1 MGLEDARLLVRIDGQ
16 RFVGDRGDRAQVA
29 ERRVLV
35 FVGRSDLGRRL
46 DRSSLDQAI
55 ELRSQASRLR
65 IFGRR
70 RGDVA
75 ALEIDQLLTLAA
87 NVEMIGV
94 RDRELRGPPESEVLG
109 QRLRV
114 NRPVRHLAG
123 VTFQNRAQRS
133 APEVGR
139 NRRANQVEDGRQNVD
154 VLHRHGHTAAG
165 PFAIRLLDQ
174 QRHAQR
180 RIVQRGAGV
189 GRPAVGGEDDCR
201 LVVEA
206 ELLEL
211 AHELGHRRLR
221 AALVDLDEQE
231 ESPAAPRA
239 HPAGGR
245 IGGFGAV
252 AFDSRH
258 RRVSLIRQ
266 LRVEERKSLRHAR
279 FGAQQE
285 RRYGRAGFEPAALQQ
300 LRHRLRVF
308 FQREASLVA
317 HAMLERQLPGQ
328 DRGMRGKRQRRVRVG
343 ALEDD
348 GVGRERIDR
357 GSRRRSSR
365 RVGAAGDRRP
375 RRAKPV
381 DRNEHNRSANRRRF
395 ARIPPARQRGPRHG
409 HDDQRGDKGSSPSAR
424 GCGRWA
430 WTSSISILLHGGLGA
445 AVGHFVLIHAAVGL
459 PDGLREAV
467 GVHRRRRDANAQA
480 KPVRQRPGDAL
491 PFKCHL

>member
-1 MGLEDARLLVRIDGQ
+1 MLGQRHRKRGAVARFVQLTGPYEDPRQRSRDVRIVRLHERRRAERRFSLRQSSGARQENAELVTHDRDLRVRARDVAQVIDCRRVLLLTREHRRFAMGLEDARLLFGREEE

-29 ERRVLV
+29 QRRVLV
-35 FVGRSDLGRRL
+35 FVGRSDLSRRL
-46 DRSSLDQAI
+46 HRPSLDQAI

-70 RGDVA
+70 RGDAA
-75 ALEIDQLLTLAA
+75 ALEIDQLLTFAA
-87 NVEMIGV
+87 NVEVLGV
-94 RDRELRGPPESEVLG
+94 RDRELRGSPEPEVLG
-109 QRLRV
+109 QRLSV

-123 VTFQNRAQRS
+123 VPLQDRAQRA

-139 NRRANQVEDGRQNVD
+139 NGRPNQVEDGRQNVD
-154 VLHRHGHTAAG
+154 VLHRHGDTAAG

-174 QRHAQR
+174 QRHPQR
-180 RIVQRGAGV
+180 RIIERGTGV
-189 GRPAVGGEDDCR
+189 GRPAVGGEDDRR

-211 AHELGHRRLR
+211 AHQLSHRRLR

-231 ESPAAPRA
+231 ESPAAPGA

-252 AFDSRH
+252 AFDRRQ

-285 RRYGRAGFEPAALQQ
+285 RRYRRTRFESAVLQQ
-300 LRHRLRVF
+300 LCHRLRVF

-328 DRGMRGKRQRRVRVG
+328 DRGMRGKCQRRVRVG

-348 GVGRERIDR
+348 GVSGERIDR
-357 GSRRRSSR
+357 GSRRRNSR
-365 RVGAAGDRRP
+365 CRCCL
-375 RRAKPV
+375 
-381 DRNEHNRSANRRRF
+381 RSVASAEARRR
-395 ARIPPARQRGPRHG
+395 
-409 HDDQRGDKGSSPSAR
+409 K
-424 GCGRWA
+424 
-430 WTSSISILLHGGLGA
+430 
-445 AVGHFVLIHAAVGL
+445 
-459 PDGLREAV
+459 
-467 GVHRRRRDANAQA
+467 
-480 KPVRQRPGDAL
+480 
-491 PFKCHL
+491 